1 MLHSTKVES
10 SIRDTI
16 LITPRQQDG
25 VSVKSEQSYY
35 FLGFCQCKNLSF
47 HHTSSSINS
56 RPKRKRSDDSP
67 RAIILFTA
75 ATCCQWCQWCSEC
88 SISDSYNVK
97 SVATLSAVCLYVCT
111 HLRILRILCVSLQWN
126 RKAIPRVT
134 ERIYDKATTRLRSKV
149 QRLRVTSLNLS
160 SMYQTVASVHGSF
173 YWVYVLSSPI
183 HMKMTHG
190 FLGFF
195 PLDGDIRLFCVMGCR
210 SILDL

>member
-1 MLHSTKVES
+1 M
-10 SIRDTI
+10 I
-16 LITPRQQDG
+16 LQGPLF
-25 VSVKSEQSYY
+25 Y
-35 FLGFCQCKNLSF
+35 
-47 HHTSSSINS
+47 
-56 RPKRKRSDDSP
+56 SP
-67 RAIILFTA
+67 RPPG
-75 ATCCQWCQWCSEC
+75 CRQWCQWCSEC

-126 RKAIPRVT
+126 RKAVPRVT

-149 QRLRVTSLNLS
+149 QRPRVTSLNLS

-190 FLGFF
+190 FSGFF